1 MYPHSEGCESDDGK
15 ILIYDKESQKPLYHK
30 SDIGFNFEIFTKDN
44 IIEKYTNIFSQSN
57 EMDFII
63 KHGYMANCGGC
74 YSVLFFKTDQ
84 EFRYL
89 GELFYDPG
97 KYGGIAH
104 YKEYD
109 ANNQK
114 IKEHKK

>member
-1 MYPHSEGCESDDGK
+1 MGLRQTQPDPFDWFKDKKINQVITVKIISSDNKG
-15 ILIYDKESQKPLYHK
+15 LVVRPE
-30 SDIGFNFEIFTKDN
+30 EC
-44 IIEKYTNIFSQSN
+44 
-57 EMDFII
+57 EMDFVI

-97 KYGGIAH
+97 KYGGTAH
-104 YKEYD
+104 YDEYD
-109 ANNQK
+109 ANKQK
-114 IKEHKK
+114 IQEYKK